1 MAPRR
6 RGLLKY
12 LILIP
17 LIWFLTILTFSF
29 RTDSPLASRSN
40 NDIPVNVVQHAV
52 AFPSFVERIKKALSF
67 QQLHAD
73 HDHPPEERWKARQQA
88 KKMNAQVQVVAP
100 EVDHHR
106 NLSWPGEMGNAV
118 RIKKDQLSDE
128 ERRKYDEGWKNN
140 AFNQYASDMVSVRRS
155 LADVRDPE

>member
-12 LILIP
+12 LVLIP
-17 LIWFLTILTFSF
+17 IIWFLTILTFSL
-29 RTDSPLASRSN
+29 RTDSSLDSRSN
-40 NDIPVNVVQHAV
+40 KDISINVVQRMV
-52 AFPSFVERIKKALSF
+52 SFPSFVERIKNALSF
-67 QQLHAD
+67 PQLHVD
-73 HDHPPEERWKARQQA
+73 HDHPPEERLKARRQA
-88 KKMNAQVQVVAP
+88 EEMNAQVQVVAP

-118 RIKKDQLSDE
+118 RIKKDKLSDE
-128 ERRKYDEGWKNN
+128 ERRKYDEGWKDN
-140 AFNQYASDMVSVRRS
+140 AFNQYASDMISLRRS